1 MKQVTVTVPATTA
14 NLGPGFDCLGLALN
28 LHNTV
33 TFRPAERGLQV
44 TVAGEGAE
52 AIPTDESNLVFR
64 AAQQLFALVGR
75 KPAGLIIEQ
84 NNCIPASSG
93 LGSSASAVVAGLAG
107 ANALLDA
114 GLSQAALL
122 DMAAGMEGHAD
133 NVAPA
138 ILGGLVLSNSLNQ
151 PGEPARFHTEQIP
164 TPGYNVVLV
173 LPDVALLTRDAR
185 ALLPNQIS
193 RADAIFNISRMGLL
207 IRALMVGNY
216 EKLALAMQDRLHQP
230 YRTPLIPGFQAA
242 VRAAQGHGAVATAL
256 SGAGPS
262 LIAFCQTNH
271 QQIATDIQAAF
282 SAAGISSR
290 SWLLKSDANGC
301 RVQIG

>member
-33 TFRPAERGLQV
+33 TFRPVEQGLKIS
-44 TVAGEGAE
+44 VAGEGAE
-52 AIPTDESNLVFR
+52 AIPTDESNLVYR
-64 AAQQLFALVGR
+64 AAQQLFQVVGR

-84 NNCIPASSG
+84 NNCVPASSG

-107 ANALLDA
+107 ANALINA
-114 GLSQAALL
+114 GFSQSALL
-122 DMAAGMEGHAD
+122 DMAAEMEGHAD

-138 ILGGLVLSNSLNQ
+138 FLGGLVLCNSLNQ
-151 PGEPARFHTEQIP
+151 PGEPGQFHTEQIP
-164 TPGYNVVLV
+164 TPVYHVVLV

-185 ALLPNQIS
+185 ALLPNQVS

-207 IRALMVGNY
+207 IRALMAGDFA
-216 EKLALAMQDRLHQP
+216 KLALAMQDRLHQP
-230 YRTPLIPGFQAA
+230 YRMPLIPGFQAA
-242 VRAAQGHGAVATAL
+242 VRAAQSHGAVATAL

-262 LIAFCQTNH
+262 LIAFSQDNH
-271 QQIATDIQAAF
+271 RPIADDVQAAF
-282 SAAGISSR
+282 AAAGISSR
-290 SWLLKSDANGC
+290 SWILTSDNNGC
-301 RVQIG
+301 RVQIQ